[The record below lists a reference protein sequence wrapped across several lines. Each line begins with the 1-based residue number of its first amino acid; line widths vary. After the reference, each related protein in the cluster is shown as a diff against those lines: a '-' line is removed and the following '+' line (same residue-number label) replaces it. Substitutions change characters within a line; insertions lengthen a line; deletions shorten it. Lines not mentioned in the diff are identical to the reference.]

1 MDSNY
6 NASEKSF
13 AKDSELIC
21 DLLDTASKA
30 LPDKILFKDS
40 SGRTIGYGEAKQ
52 LVDSLAGGLSLE
64 GFQAGDRVCL
74 IGEQNNSD
82 WCISYLAILKIGAV
96 VVPLDPGLKIGE
108 LLILLK
114 DCEAS
119 GIITGG
125 RTIDRFTRLQAEVP
139 SLRKMFLLSRD
150 ASSDIP
156 SLRDLI
162 AGGQGQTINPPQINP
177 DSLAILIYTSG
188 TTGKPKGVM
197 LSHANI
203 ISDLRAI
210 HKRLTFNSDDV
221 VLSILPL
228 HHTFECTCGFLN
240 SISLGLKIV
249 FARSYKSNE
258 LLEDIRTNKVSYM
271 CGVPLLYE
279 KMYYGFKRK
288 IAKSSFIKRGIFKT
302 LFSISSLGRKL
313 NRRWDKRLYRSMRE
327 KAGLESLRLLVSGGA
342 ALPYEVSRFFNT
354 IGIALMQGYG
364 LSETSPVLSVNS
376 PEQIKLESIGRPLDD
391 VEVRIDKTDSE
402 EEGEIIVR
410 GPMVMLGYYRNA
422 SETVKVLRDGWFY
435 TGDIGRMD
443 KDGFLYIT
451 GRSKNVIVSAAG
463 KNIHP
468 EEIESLLNES
478 MYIKESLVL
487 GRKIAGS
494 NVEEVAAVIVPDT
507 EILDQMSGAGP
518 DKEQRSLSDIIQAEV
533 NMASSRL
540 ADYKRIKKHY
550 ICYEELPKTTT
561 KKIKRCLEI
570 DEHGNLYEKKLMSIE
585 PND

>member
-1 MDSNY
+1 MDSIY

-13 AKDSELIC
+13 AKNSELIY

-40 SGRTIGYGEAKQ
+40 GGRTVSYGEARQ
-52 LVDSLAGGLSLE
+52 LVDNLAAGLMLE
-64 GFQAGDRVCL
+64 GFQVEDRICL

-82 WCISYLAILKIGAV
+82 WCISYLAILKMGAV

-108 LLILLK
+108 LAVLLK

-119 GIITGG
+119 GIISGG
-125 RTIDRFTRLQAEVP
+125 KTIDRFKRLKADIP
-139 SLRKMFLLSRD
+139 SLKKIYVLDGGESH
-150 ASSDIP
+150 APS

-162 AGGQGQTINPPQINP
+162 TMGQGQIPATARVDP
-177 DSLAILIYTSG
+177 DSLAVLIYTSG
-188 TTGKPKGVM
+188 TTGRPKGVM

-203 ISDLRAI
+203 LSDLRAI
-210 HKRLTFNSDDV
+210 HKRLAFNSDDV

-258 LLEDIRTNKVSYM
+258 LLEDIRANKISYM

-279 KMYYGFKRK
+279 KIYYGIKRK
-288 IAKSSFIKRGIFKT
+288 IAKSSFVKRGIFKT

-313 NRRWDKRLYRSMRE
+313 KRPWNKRLYRSMRE
-327 KAGLESLRLLVSGGA
+327 KAGLESLRLLVSGAA

-376 PEQIKLESIGRPLDD
+376 PELIKFASIGKPLDD

-410 GPMVMLGYYRNA
+410 GPMVMLGYYNNA
-422 SETVKVLRDGWFY
+422 PETAKVLRDGWFY

-468 EEIESLLNES
+468 EEIETLLNES
-478 MYIKESLVL
+478 PYIRESLVL

-494 NVEEVAAVIVPDT
+494 NAEEVAAVIVPDT
-507 EILDQMSGAGP
+507 EAFDQMSGTGS
-518 DKEQRSLSDIIQAEV
+518 DKEQRSLSNIILAEV
-533 NMASSRL
+533 NSACSRL

-550 ICYEELPKTTT
+550 IYYDELPKTTT

-570 DEHGNLYEKKLMSIE
+570 DEHGNLYERKLMSIE
-585 PND
+585 ASS

>member
-40 SGRTIGYGEAKQ
+40 SGQTVGYGEAKQ
-52 LVDSLAGGLSLE
+52 LVDSMAGGLSLE

-119 GIITGG
+119 GIIAGG

-162 AGGQGQTINPPQINP
+162 AGGQGQTINPPRVDP

-197 LSHANI
+197 LSHTNI

-210 HKRLTFNSDDV
+210 HKRLAFNSDDV

-228 HHTFECTCGFLN
+228 YHTFECTCGFLN
-240 SISLGLKIV
+240 SISLGLTIV

-302 LFSISSLGRKL
+302 LFSISTLGRKL
-313 NRRWDKRLYRSMRE
+313 NRHWDKRLYRSTRE
-327 KAGLESLRLLVSGGA
+327 KAGLESLRLLISGGA
-342 ALPYEVSRFFNT
+342 ALPHEVSRFFNT

-376 PEQIKLESIGRPLDD
+376 PEQIKLESIGKPLDD

-468 EEIESLLNES
+468 EEIETLLNES
-478 MYIKESLVL
+478 VYIKESLVL
-487 GRKIAGS
+487 GRKNAGS

-507 EILDQMSGAGP
+507 ETLDQIGDTGSH
-518 DKEQRSLSDIIQAEV
+518 KERRSLSDIIQAEV
-533 NMASSRL
+533 NSVCSRL